1 MVDYD
6 HEVLS
11 KAKIILKIKDAKP
24 HATNRIDIA
33 AKSMFEREN
42 RRFQLD
48 QVMDE
53 EDTSSTTQPRK
64 GDKFT
69 AGIFDKVAVTK
80 TYDALLRI
88 RRPPLNF
95 LLANDGTFLSYRI
108 YDPPKEA
115 PEVIIICVT
124 QNNIFMD
131 VFASKISKSFPARVY
146 IGELR
151 GFGYSGGNIL
161 RFYSFM

>member
-11 KAKIILKIKDAKP
+11 KAKIILKIQDAKP
-24 HATNRIDIA
+24 HAANRIDIA

-48 QVMDE
+48 QVLDDE
-53 EDTSSTTQPRK
+53 GTPSTTQPRER
-64 GDKFT
+64 DKFT
-69 AGIFDKVAVTK
+69 AGIFDKAAVTK
-80 TYDALLRI
+80 TYDTLLRI

-108 YDPPKEA
+108 YEPPKEKPQA
-115 PEVIIICVT
+115 IILCVT

-131 VFASKISKSFPARVY
+131 VFASKISKSFPVRVY

-151 GFGYSGGNIL
+151 GFGYSGGN
-161 RFYSFM
+161 